1 MNYRR
6 GFFRAWVVLA
16 VLWVASVA
24 FVSGPDVYSAFDA
37 AAFKALIDKAP
48 IVEQPKDSPID
59 PNIPVISLRRPEP
72 RAPWLENQ
80 PDWTPD
86 PRGWLLRSTAVAVL
100 PPLSLLVLGAMLG
113 WVVGGFRRQ
122 A

>member
-6 GFFRAWVVLA
+6 GLIRLWVVLT
-16 VLWVASVA
+16 VLWIVGVA
-24 FVSGPDVYSAFDA
+24 FVSAPDVYSAFHQ
-37 AAFKALIDKAP
+37 AAFKAFIDEDP
-48 IVEQPKDSPID
+48 IVEQPKDTPIN

-80 PDWTPD
+80 PDWTPN
-86 PRGWLLRSTAVAVL
+86 PWGWLLRSTAVALL
-100 PPLSLLVLGAMLG
+100 PPLALLVLGAMLG